1 MGYFR
6 AITELLT
13 NKNFAL
19 FWVCML
25 ISQVGDYLQIT
36 TQGWLA
42 LEMSN
47 SAFAVSLVAA
57 SGTIPQLLFVII
69 GGIAAD
75 RYPKKLFLKALA
87 ITQLLISA
95 ALSVLVIFNWANVL
109 TVFVFT
115 FLLGHL
121 CCIVATRLF
130 ILYPTNGSAETVG
143 ECYGIESDRFI
154 YCACS
159 WTNYCRS
166 VYICLGNAKYLPVQ
180 YCQFYIPF
188 SCPFANRITRY
199 PV

>member
-75 RYPKKLFLKALA
+75 RYPKKLFLKH
-87 ITQLLISA
+87 LL
-95 ALSVLVIFNWANVL
+95 
-109 TVFVFT
+109 
-115 FLLGHL
+115 
-121 CCIVATRLF
+121 
-130 ILYPTNGSAETVG
+130 
-143 ECYGIESDRFI
+143 
-154 YCACS
+154 
-159 WTNYCRS
+159 
-166 VYICLGNAKYLPVQ
+166 LPN
-180 YCQFYIPF
+180 C
-188 SCPFANRITRY
+188 
-199 PV
+199 